1 MTRKKIKMKILRNEM
16 QILTG
21 FGNPT
26 RVAKPSQNP
35 DDLLEH
41 LNSHHPTIV
50 FTVEENPDHFLDTSF
65 TYVNKFN
72 CKV

>member
-1 MTRKKIKMKILRNEM
+1 MK
-16 QILTG
+16 
-21 FGNPT
+21 PS

-50 FTVEENPDHFLDTSF
+50 FTVEENPDHLLDTSF